1 MRDPFLLVLAVVGVV
16 LLVALLGAKVQD
28 LRTSKLREA
37 ADELGFTFRDTD
49 PSVAAVL
56 NGFMLFGH
64 GKASHARNV
73 LRGEAHGL
81 ETLIL
86 DYHDTLRAGPR
97 MYTFRLSLLSF
108 LKPGEDW
115 PRFSLRPRQRFEGTG
130 DKDVTFEDDPDFSKR
145 YVVRADDAE
154 AVRRVFSDE
163 VREFFR
169 ERPGLWV
176 EAAGPRMVYSTG
188 RMLAPEYLQ
197 GFLEEGFEIL
207 NVFESGGQHRQG

>member
-1 MRDPFLLVLAVVGVV
+1 MRDPVLLVLAVVGVV
-16 LLVALLGAKVQD
+16 LLVALLGAKVQERRVAL
-28 LRTSKLREA
+28 LRQA
-37 ADELGFTFRDTD
+37 ADELGFTFRESD
-49 PSVAAVL
+49 PSVAAIL

-73 LRGEAHGL
+73 MRGEAHGL

-130 DKDVTFEDDPDFSKR
+130 DNDIKFEDDPEFSKR

-154 AVRRVFSDE
+154 SARRLFGDE

-188 RMLAPEYLQ
+188 RMLAPEYFQ
-197 GFLEEGFEIL
+197 GFLEEGFKVL
-207 NVFESGGQHRQG
+207 NIFETGGQPRQG

>member
-1 MRDPFLLVLAVVGVV
+1 MRDPILLVLAVVGVV
-16 LLVALLGAKVQD
+16 LLVALLGAKVQERRAD
-28 LRTSKLREA
+28 MLRQA
-37 ADELGFTFRDTD
+37 ADELGFTFRDSD
-49 PSVAAVL
+49 QSVAAIL

-64 GKASHARNV
+64 GKASSARNV

-97 MYTFRLSLLSF
+97 LHAFRLSLLSF

-130 DKDVTFEDDPDFSKR
+130 EKDVTFEDDPEFSKR
-145 YVVRADDAE
+145 YVLRADDAD
-154 AVRRVFSDE
+154 ATRRVFSDE

-188 RMLAPEYLQ
+188 RMLAPEHLQ

-207 NVFESGGQHRQG
+207 NVFESRGRPA